1 MNANLNNNVLCRSSL
16 DVQEVSGEAV
26 ICSFQELEDVSWF
39 RIRGLTRFW
48 ESSDAVD
55 YNRIFQDIL
64 SSIVLSGSLYC
75 FLLSGDKKGLNFY
88 VGTNEELLEGIS
100 ETYRSCMPGIELD
113 FSVDYKTMNLPVNY
127 GGVITGYP
135 VDKWEDSKSGKMV
148 LQIDN
153 ICRGMQGK
161 RFAYLIVANR
171 MASVFPNGAIEKI
184 NQELRTCSIRVNESA
199 SITSEFGTETKQATN
214 YDIQRYSQNLEKLS
228 QMMEEGITGGIWSVC
243 GYYMSDDEMVSQK
256 LRGILKASFAGRQEE
271 NFETFRCIQ
280 LRDPLDF
287 LCDQV
292 GMIMDE
298 DPYVNE
304 HPVRTIW
311 SNEWATELEF
321 YQYQYQT
328 IMSSKQ
334 LAVLCR
340 FPRTE
345 FAGFY
350 IDRYVEFDTSMRKSN
365 DVDLRIGE
373 ITVPGRKVINIMEN
387 DYSVELDDM
396 TRHALIIGIT
406 GGGKTNTSK
415 AILSQLWL
423 KHNKPFLVIESAK
436 REYWELMNLPGIE
449 VEDENGGK
457 AYRDFSGLTV
467 FTLGSEEPGRSV
479 KFRMNPFEVVGNVSL
494 QTHIDY
500 LLSTFKASFELYA
513 PMPYILESAVYEIY
527 SDRGWDIIEN
537 RNIYGLTEYP
547 TLTDLYFKIDVVT
560 DKLGYNAEVQ
570 SNVKAALKARVNSL
584 RIGGKGAMMD
594 VVKGVA
600 IGTLLGA
607 PTVLELEDLGDD
619 DTKSFV
625 IGILLVQLYEYRK
638 SQVTAGMKR
647 LQHVLMIEEAH
658 RLLKNVPPSEEG
670 SSAKGKSVEFFC
682 NMLAEIRSFGQGI
695 LIADQIPT
703 KLAPDTI
710 KNTNLKIVHRTVMR
724 EDREAMGYAM
734 NMNEEQIDYLSSLR
748 RGCAAVY
755 AEGDS
760 SPKLVMMPLMKDAT
774 HYSRKEV
781 LDTIR
786 NRLEETMQN
795 YAVKYT
801 RHKGCMMCENR
812 CEHWKEVELAVRR
825 SKMDYLIEQ
834 IHQKGIRIG
843 VLKSY
848 VKCLEKAL
856 GHDMEMFAQVCAVGD
871 LLNRLGLTEEKQA
884 EYVVAFCVDL
894 YKRNR
899 KE

>member
-1 MNANLNNNVLCRSSL
+1 MNANLSNFVLCRNVL
-16 DVQEVSGEAV
+16 DTREVSGDAFV
-26 ICSFQELEDVSWF
+26 LNFQELEGVSWF
-39 RIRGLTRFW
+39 QIKGLTKFW
-48 ESSDAVD
+48 EAEDYAD

-64 SSIVLSGSLYC
+64 SSIVLDGSLYC
-75 FLLSGDKKGLNFY
+75 FLLTGDKKGLKFY
-88 VGTNEELLEGIS
+88 IGTNEELADELS

-113 FSVDYKTMNLPVNY
+113 CSVKYQDFNLPVKH
-127 GGVITGYP
+127 GGLITGYP
-135 VDKWEDSKSGKMV
+135 VDKGGEDSGKMV

-153 ICRGMQGK
+153 VCRGMQGNE
-161 RFAYLIVANR
+161 FAYMIVASR
-171 MASVFPNGAIEKI
+171 MASVFPNAAIDKI
-184 NQELRTCSIRVNESA
+184 NKDLRTCSIRVSESA

-214 YDIQRYSQNLEKLS
+214 FDIQRYSQNLEKLN
-228 QMMEEGITGGIWSVC
+228 QMMEDGVTGGIWSVC
-243 GYYMSDDEMVSQK
+243 GYYMSNDEMASQK
-256 LRGILKASFAGRQEE
+256 MRGILKASYAGRQED
-271 NFETFRCIQ
+271 NFENFRCIQ
-280 LRDPLDF
+280 LPEPLNF
-287 LCDQV
+287 LKNHAV
-292 GMIMDE
+292 MVMDE
-298 DPYVNE
+298 DPSAGD
-304 HPVRTIW
+304 HPIGTVY
-311 SNEWATELEF
+311 SEEWATDLDF
-321 YQYQYQT
+321 YQYMYQT
-328 IMSSKQ
+328 IMTSRQ
-334 LAVLCR
+334 LAILCR
-340 FPRTE
+340 LPRTE

-350 IDRYVEFDTSMRKSN
+350 IDRYVEFDTSMRKTN
-365 DVDLRIGE
+365 NVDLRIGE
-373 ITVPGRKVINIMEN
+373 ITVPGRNVVSVLEN

-415 AILSQLWL
+415 AILSELWL

-436 REYWELMNLPGIE
+436 REYWELMNLPGME
-449 VEDENGGK
+449 VQDENGSRT
-457 AYRDFSGLTV
+457 YCDFSGLTV
-467 FTLGSEEPGRSV
+467 FTLGSEEPGKSV
-479 KFRMNPFEVVGNVSL
+479 KFRMNPFEVVGGVSL

-513 PMPYILESAVYEIY
+513 PMPYILESAVYEVY

-547 TLTDLYFKIDVVT
+547 TLTDLYYKIDVVT

-570 SNVKAALKARVNSL
+570 SNVKAALKARINSL

-594 VVKGVA
+594 VSRGVD

-638 SQVTAGMKR
+638 SKVTAGMKK
-647 LQHVLMIEEAH
+647 LQHILMIEEAH
-658 RLLKNVPPSEEG
+658 RLLKNVPPSAEG

-724 EDREAMGYAM
+724 EDREAMGFAM
-734 NMNEEQIDYLSSLR
+734 NMNAEQIDYLSSLR

-760 SPKLVMMPLMKDAT
+760 SPKLVMMPLMRDAT
-774 HYSRKEV
+774 HMTREEV
-781 LDTIR
+781 LHIIR
-786 NRLEETMQN
+786 SRLEESMKN

-801 RHKGCMMCENR
+801 RHKGCMMCEHR
-812 CEHWKEVELAVRR
+812 CEHWDEVQYAIGR
-825 SKMDYLIEQ
+825 SRMEYLLEQ
-834 IHQKGIRIG
+834 IKAKGIRLG
-843 VLKSY
+843 VVKSY
-848 VKCLEKAL
+848 VQCLEKAL
-856 GHDMEMFAQVCAVGD
+856 GHSMEMFAQVCAVGD
-871 LLNRLGLTEEKQA
+871 LLTRLGLSEEKQA
-884 EYVVAFCVDL
+884 EYLVAFCVDL

-899 KE
+899 KD